1 MNRSLIMVFM
11 RMLVQHHIRTRSV
24 PPSCSKDFNREWFI
38 TMKRVL
44 LCVLVIALTAPTIQ
58 ATENVDISVAIYFSS
73 VRRFAEEIEEP
84 LQYSW
89 THEGATYTI
98 TPYIIS
104 KREVL
109 EGKLSSYDILVIP
122 GSGRHYLDALNPRWR
137 KAVISFVENGGGYL
151 GICGGANLASMGFQE
166 PLSPNTLLN
175 RSVLKIANVYVNDE
189 QGEEWQYL
197 WRSNWRY
204 GGLPLN
210 VSIPQNDNPIFGGLY
225 GDLRSIR
232 YWGGPGMYDAGKED
246 ARLGPVTPLAIYA
259 EEPMDVAP
267 LHYWKWEGG
276 TAVPARNITT
286 DIRGQ
291 YAAIATTYGS
301 GRVVLFGPHPE
312 RNTFFDGHVEEFPV
326 RPKLAPFTWFIYNW
340 VSDNASVI
348 SYNWWMLRRSVA
360 WLAGYDMPPISE
372 IAAHIEEPAYGLY
385 IYGRKVIPS
394 QHALVIG
401 PLTITGVLV
410 DAEVGRMHIDGELA
424 YEGTGNVEISIHL
437 VPGIHCIKMTA
448 QRGNE
453 AAWGER
459 TIISLG

>member
-1 MNRSLIMVFM
+1 MWGCWYTNHTLRKIDRAIVN
-11 RMLVQHHIRTRSV
+11 
-24 PPSCSKDFNREWFI
+24 KDFNREWFI
-38 TMKRVL
+38 TMKGVL
-44 LCVLVIALTAPTIQ
+44 SCALVVALLTPAIP

-73 VRRFAEEIEEP
+73 IRRFAEEIEEP
-84 LQYSW
+84 LRYSW
-89 THEGATYTI
+89 IHEGVTYTI

-104 KREVL
+104 KQEVL
-109 EGKLSSYDILVIP
+109 EGKLSSFDVLVIP
-122 GSGRHYLDALNPRWR
+122 GSGRHYVDALNPRWR
-137 KAVISFVENGGGYL
+137 KAVVDFVEAGGGYL
-151 GICGGANLASMGFQE
+151 GICGGANLASMGFRE
-166 PLSPNTLLN
+166 PPGPNTLLN
-175 RSVLKIANVYVNDE
+175 LSILRIANVYVNDE

-197 WRSNWRY
+197 WRSNWQY

-210 VSIPQNDNPIFGGLY
+210 VYIPPNDNPIFEGLY
-225 GDLRSIR
+225 GNVRSIR
-232 YWGGPGMYDAGKED
+232 YWGGPGMYDAERD
-246 ARLGPVTPLAIYA
+246 DPRLGPVIPLAIYA

-267 LHYWKWEGG
+267 LHYWRWERG

-286 DIRGQ
+286 DIGGQ

-360 WLAGYDMPPISE
+360 WLAGCDIPPVSE
-372 IAAHIEEPAYGLY
+372 IAANVQEPAYGFY
-385 IYGRKVIPS
+385 VNGRKAAPAQRAV
-394 QHALVIG
+394 VVG
-401 PLTITGVLV
+401 PVTVTGTLADTDRGSVY
-410 DAEVGRMHIDGELA
+410 IDGEPV
-424 YEGTGNVEISIHL
+424 YEGTGNVEISVHL
-437 VPGIHCIKMTA
+437 VPGTHCIKMTA